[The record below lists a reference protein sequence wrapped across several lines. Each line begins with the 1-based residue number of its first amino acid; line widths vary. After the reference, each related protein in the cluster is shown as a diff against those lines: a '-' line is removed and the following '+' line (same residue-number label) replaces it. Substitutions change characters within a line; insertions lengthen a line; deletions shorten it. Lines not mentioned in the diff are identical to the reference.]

1 MTSEIR
7 VLIVDDS
14 AFARLAIA
22 RELKSAGGIEV
33 VDYARSG
40 VEALEK
46 IKQLKPD
53 VITLDVEM
61 PQMDGLETLRR
72 IMLECPTPAVM
83 LSSLTGSGTEATLK
97 ALEFGA
103 VDFFL
108 KNTLAN
114 PIGNE
119 GAADTLKNKIVM
131 ASKVKVVKQLPII
144 ETFARLEKPQKKE
157 ISLKPAELIV
167 MIGSS
172 TGGPKA
178 LYQVVP
184 NLPAD
189 IPAAVLI
196 VQHMPPGF
204 TNSLATRLNQI
215 SNIGVKEA
223 AAGDVIYEGMAY
235 VAPGGYHMLVDN
247 NGVIVL
253 TQTATVCG
261 VRPSV
266 NVTMESIV
274 EHYGNLVLG
283 VVLTGMGT
291 DGTIGAQHIKR
302 AGGKVLVQDESTCV
316 VYGMPKSIVDSGY
329 ADAILPITKITD
341 GIVETL
347 RTFPQG
353 AKSERS
359 RIHNVKR

>member
-1 MTSEIR
+1 MANEIR

-14 AFARLAIA
+14 AFARMAIA
-22 RELKSAGGIEV
+22 RELKITGGIEV
-33 VDYARSG
+33 IDFARNG
-40 VEALEK
+40 MDALAK

-53 VITLDVEM
+53 VVTLDVEM
-61 PQMDGLETLRR
+61 PEMDGLETLKR
-72 IMLECPTPAVM
+72 IMAECPTPVVM

-97 ALEFGA
+97 ALEIGA

-119 GAADTLKNKIVM
+119 GAADTLKNKIIM
-131 ASKVKVVKQLPII
+131 ASKIKAVRQLP
-144 ETFARLEKPQKKE
+144 EVEPQPDPGRPVKKDLEFR
-157 ISLKPAELIV
+157 PAELIV
-167 MIGSS
+167 VIGSS
-172 TGGPKA
+172 TGGPKT

-204 TNSLATRLNQI
+204 TYSLANRLNQL
-215 SNIGVKEA
+215 SNIRVKEA
-223 AAGDVIYEGMAY
+223 APGDAIYQGMAY
-235 VAPGGYHMLVDN
+235 VARGGNHMVIDN
-247 NGVIVL
+247 NGKLEL

-266 NVTMESIV
+266 NVTMESVV
-274 EHYGNLVLG
+274 EHYGSAVLG

-291 DGTIGAQHIKR
+291 DGTVGAQRIKS
-302 AGGKVLVQDESTCV
+302 AGGKILVQDESTCV

-329 ADAILPITKITD
+329 ADAILPISRMTD
-341 GIVETL
+341 SIVETL
-347 RTFPQG
+347 KTYPQG
-353 AKSERS
+353 VGDERS
-359 RIHNVKR
+359 RIHFVKK

>member
-1 MTSEIR
+1 MANEIR

-14 AFARLAIA
+14 AFARLAIS

-33 VDYARSG
+33 VDYARNG
-40 VEALEK
+40 LEALAK

-53 VITLDVEM
+53 VVTLDVEM
-61 PQMDGLETLRR
+61 PQMDGLETLKR
-72 IMLECPTPAVM
+72 IMAECPTPAVM

-97 ALEFGA
+97 ALELGA

-119 GAADTLKNKIVM
+119 GAADTLKNKIIT
-131 ASKVKVVKQLPII
+131 ASKVKAIRQLLVI
-144 ETFARLEKPQKKE
+144 EPPVNLEKPDKKE
-157 ISLKPAELIV
+157 KIHKPAELIV
-167 MIGSS
+167 VIGSS

-204 TNSLATRLNQI
+204 TNSLANRLDQL

-223 AAGDVIYEGMAY
+223 APGDVIYEGMAY
-235 VAPGGYHMLVDN
+235 VARGGNHM
-247 NGVIVL
+247 VIDADGTLEL

-266 NVTMESIV
+266 NVTMESVV
-274 EHYGNLVLG
+274 EHYGNAVLG

-291 DGTIGAQHIKR
+291 DGTVGAQYIKR
-302 AGGKVLVQDESTCV
+302 AGGKVLVQDEATCV
-316 VYGMPKSIVDSGY
+316 VYGMPKSIADSGF
-329 ADAILPITKITD
+329 ADAIIPIMGITD
-341 GIVETL
+341 SIVETL
-347 RTFPQG
+347 KTYPQG
-353 AKSERS
+353 AGNERS
-359 RIHNVKR
+359 RVHLIKK